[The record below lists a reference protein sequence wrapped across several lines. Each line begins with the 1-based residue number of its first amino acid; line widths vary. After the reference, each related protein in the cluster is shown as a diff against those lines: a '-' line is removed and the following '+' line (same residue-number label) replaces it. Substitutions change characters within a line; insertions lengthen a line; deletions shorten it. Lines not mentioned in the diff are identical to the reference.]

1 VPADDGAALEKKL
14 AAAGLCVAAICDGV
28 AILRS
33 VLAHERTATPMFTLT
48 RNGKP
53 IYLNLLQIRLP
64 VPGFMSILHRAS
76 GAFLTLAIP
85 LAIYLLELSLSGPEG
100 YARTHVLLDGW
111 LARLVLLGLLWALL
125 HHLFAGI
132 RYLLLDV
139 DVGIDKPRY
148 RQSAWAVL
156 IAAPVLAVL
165 LLGVLS

>member
-1 VPADDGAALEKKL
+1 
-14 AAAGLCVAAICDGV
+14 
-28 AILRS
+28 
-33 VLAHERTATPMFTLT
+33 MFTLT

-64 VPGFMSILHRAS
+64 VPGFMSILHRVS

-100 YARTHVLLDGW
+100 YAKAHVLLDGW

>member
-1 VPADDGAALEKKL
+1 
-14 AAAGLCVAAICDGV
+14 
-28 AILRS
+28 
-33 VLAHERTATPMFTLT
+33 MFTLT

-64 VPGFMSILHRAS
+64 VPGFMSILHRVS
-76 GAFLTLAIP
+76 GAFLTFAIP
-85 LAIYLLELSLSGPEG
+85 LAIYVLDLSLRGPEG
-100 YARTHVLLDGW
+100 YARAHLLLDGW
-111 LARLVLLGLLWALL
+111 FGKLILLGLLWALL
-125 HHLFAGI
+125 HHLFAGV

-156 IAAPVLAVL
+156 VAAPLLAVA

>member
-1 VPADDGAALEKKL
+1 
-14 AAAGLCVAAICDGV
+14 
-28 AILRS
+28 
-33 VLAHERTATPMFTLT
+33 MFTLT

-76 GAFLTLAIP
+76 GALLTLAIP
-85 LAIYLLELSLSGPEG
+85 LAIYVLDLSLRSPEG
-100 YARTHVLLDGW
+100 YARAHLLLDGW
-111 LARLVLLGLLWALL
+111 VAKLILLGLLWALL
-125 HHLFAGI
+125 HHLFAGV

-156 IAAPVLAVL
+156 AAAPLLAVV
-165 LLGVLS
+165 LLGALS

>member
-1 VPADDGAALEKKL
+1 
-14 AAAGLCVAAICDGV
+14 
-28 AILRS
+28 
-33 VLAHERTATPMFTLT
+33 MFTLT

-53 IYLNLLQIRLP
+53 IYLNLLRIRLP
-64 VPGFMSILHRAS
+64 VPGFMSILHRVS

-100 YARTHVLLDGW
+100 YAKAHVLLDGW
-111 LARLVLLGLLWALL
+111 LAGLVLLGLLWALL

-165 LLGVLS
+165 LFGVLS